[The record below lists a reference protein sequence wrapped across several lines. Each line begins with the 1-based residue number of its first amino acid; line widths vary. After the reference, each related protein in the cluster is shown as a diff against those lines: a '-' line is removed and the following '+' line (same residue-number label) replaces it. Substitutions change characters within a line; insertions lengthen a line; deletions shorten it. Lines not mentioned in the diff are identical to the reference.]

1 MHADLRTLVKT
12 SETSPQSSDSHYAG
26 FFGLLPVPY
35 SQGVFNFH
43 WFNFY
48 NSLCFQ
54 IIGGAPIVLLAKDLG
69 ASSLILGIIAAFLPL
84 MTILQLPAARHL
96 GRYSYRSFTLMGWM
110 MRTLFIATSAVIPLL
125 FFLSRDWRLALLVGS
140 LFFFYLLRGIS
151 SAAFLP
157 WVTSM
162 VGGEMRG
169 RFISIDHSFTYGG
182 AFLTMLL
189 SSLMMSGHVVP
200 WRYSL
205 VLCFSLL
212 GALIS
217 IYYMRRIPDREHHE
231 EKSASAEPV
240 SLRTIFSQK
249 PLRNSIIFS
258 LLFGTVG
265 GGLGVFPVEYL
276 RIQAHFSPSAIY
288 ALTSGTFLAPLLILQ
303 MLGHRIDRFGSL
315 PTIRGSIILFTL
327 VLAVWFTMAA
337 EVITPSWQLVLLLNV
352 VGGMAVAAFNMASL
366 HLGMSVVPEYGKNHY
381 FAVTT
386 VITGLGLGI
395 VPVLWGW
402 LLDTLGNLD
411 HVAGPFHFT
420 RHSVY
425 FLGITLLCASCLLA
439 SRILIDPREHKSE
452 S

>member
-1 MHADLRTLVKT
+1 MKT
-12 SETSPQSSDSHYAG
+12 SESSPGGADSVYG
-26 FFGLLPVPY
+26 GPFGLFPVPY
-35 SQGVFNFH
+35 SRGVFNFH

-96 GRYSYRSFTLMGWM
+96 GRHSYRSFALMGWTT
-110 MRTLFIATSAVIPLL
+110 RTLFIATSAVIPLL
-125 FFLSRDWRLALLVGS
+125 FFLSMEWRLVLLVAS

-157 WVTSM
+157 WVTSV
-162 VGGEMRG
+162 VGGEVRG
-169 RFISIDHSFTYGG
+169 RFISLDHSFMYGG
-182 AFLTMLL
+182 AFFTMLL
-189 SSLMMSGHVVP
+189 SSLLMSGHVVP

-212 GALIS
+212 GAMLS
-217 IYYMRRIPDREHHE
+217 IYYLRRIPDGEHHQDPQTP
-231 EKSASAEPV
+231 SEPV
-240 SLRTIFSQK
+240 SLRSMAAQK
-249 PLRNSIIFS
+249 PFRNAILFS

-276 RIQAHFSPSAIY
+276 RVQAHFSPSLIY
-288 ALTSGTFLAPLLILQ
+288 ALTSGTFLAPLLVLQ

-315 PTIRGSIILFTL
+315 PTIRGSVILFTL
-327 VLAVWFTMAA
+327 VLAFWFAMSA
-337 EVITPSWQLVLLLNV
+337 EVIAPSWTLVLLLNV

-366 HLGMSVVPEYGKNHY
+366 HLGMSVVPDYGKNHY

-386 VITGLGLGI
+386 VITGFGLGI

-402 LLDTLGNLD
+402 LLDSLGGLD
-411 HVAGPFHFT
+411 RVIGPFHFT
-420 RHSVY
+420 RHSIY
-425 FLGITLLCASCLLA
+425 FLGITLLCGSCLFA
-439 SRILIDPREHKSE
+439 SRILIEPRSQRL
-452 S
+452 